1 MGVPVLISEDNAV
14 EVAVYLIIFP
24 QRVVHA
30 TPCDTPLS
38 NQTRTTALKHVPGPE
53 PECSRVELGRLVPRE
68 SNHMQNRSQRHN
80 GRNERCEN
88 VCNNRMFKMIVII

>member
-1 MGVPVLISEDNAV
+1 MGVSVLISEDNAV

-30 TPCDTPLS
+30 TPCDNLLS

-68 SNHMQNRSQRHN
+68 SNHVKNRSQRHN

-88 VCNNRMFKMIVII
+88 VCINRMFKMIVIM